1 MNDTTKF
8 SKLVD
13 EIWEMVFGTI
23 RRPRRNFEGM
33 MMKKDI
39 GHYVGLD
46 KPKRAR
52 TDKGTYKGDDKATA
66 YTNEAWVGGKAP
78 KKKSKKK

>member
-13 EIWEMVFGTI
+13 EIWEMVFGTV
-23 RRPRRNFEGM
+23 RRPEVKFEGM

-52 TDKGTYKGDDKATA
+52 GAKGRYKGDDLSTA

-78 KKKSKKK
+78 KKRKK

>member
-52 TDKGTYKGDDKATA
+52 GDLGRYKADNKATEF
-66 YTNEAWVGGKAP
+66 TNEAWVGGKAP
-78 KKKSKKK
+78 KKRKK

>member
-1 MNDTTKF
+1 MSDLNKF

-13 EIWEMVFGTI
+13 DIWELVFGTK
-23 RRPRRNFEGM
+23 RTPKQ
-33 MMKKDI
+33 KKDI
-39 GHYVGLD
+39 GQYIGLN

-52 TDKGTYKGDDKATA
+52 GLKGRYKADDLSTA

-78 KKKSKKK
+78 KKRKKK